1 MPASGAKMDVGFRNT
16 PTRNPAY
23 CSNRTTMTKFF
34 ESIDAAKAEWRV
46 LQPLSPENERRL
58 WQKLRLEWNYHSN
71 HIEGNTL
78 TYGETVLLL
87 LHGQT
92 HGNHTL
98 REYEEMKAHDV
109 GIEHLR
115 NLAADNVRLI
125 NPGDI
130 RDLNKIIL
138 KEPFWKPTQTPDG
151 QPSRAQVIPGEY
163 KTQPNSVIT
172 ATGDLFEYAA
182 PIEVP
187 ARMQALVDWLGE
199 VLADSK
205 LNILTI
211 AAKLHHEFVLIHPFD
226 DGNGRVARMLV
237 NYLFLRDG
245 YPPIIVPTEQKKD
258 YLTALR
264 LADAGDLTPLA
275 EFFGKQ
281 LTRSLDLA
289 IRAGKGESIDEPSDV
304 EKQVALFIREQ
315 KVRPDTDSVPKEI
328 IEALVRSSI
337 APFIDKLE
345 TKMRTLVP
353 LFAGMDI
360 LALDGNGEVA
370 SGWGFI
376 FHSNFEVV
384 GPRRKFFIT
393 FIYNSYQ
400 EPAPR
405 PFDFQTIVEFE
416 FPQQE
421 YKISQDGTTIAS
433 RPYSTPLLS
442 EEIDQIT
449 AGILGRA
456 FEAIRSK
463 ASAAR

>member
-1 MPASGAKMDVGFRNT
+1 MNAF
-16 PTRNPAY
+16 PTI
-23 CSNRTTMTKFF
+23 
-34 ESIDAAKAEWRV
+34 ESLKSAWDA
-46 LQPLSPENERRL
+46 LQPLAPDHERRL

-78 TYGETVLLL
+78 TYGETVLLI

-115 NLAADNVRLI
+115 NLAADKARLL

-151 QPSRAQVIPGEY
+151 QPARAQVIPGEY
-163 KTQPNSVIT
+163 KTLPNSVIT
-172 ATGDLFEYAA
+172 ATGELFEYA
-182 PIEVP
+182 PPMEVP
-187 ARMQALVDWLGE
+187 ARMQALVDWLGDA
-199 VLADSK
+199 VADPNQNTLA
-205 LNILTI
+205 I
-211 AAKLHHEFVLIHPFD
+211 AAKLHHDFVLIHPFD

-237 NYLFLRDG
+237 NYPFLRDG

-264 LADAGDLTPLA
+264 LADAGDHTPLA

-281 LTRSLDLA
+281 LERSLDLA
-289 IRAGKGESIDEPSDV
+289 IRAGKGENIDEPSDV
-304 EKQVALFIREQ
+304 EKQVALYIREQ
-315 KVRPDTDSVPKEI
+315 KARSDTDAVPKEI

-337 APFIDKLE
+337 APFIEKLE

-360 LALDGNGEVA
+360 LALDGNGEMA

-400 EPAPR
+400 EPAPS
-405 PFDFQTIVEFE
+405 PFDFQTVVEFE
-416 FPQQE
+416 FSQEE
-421 YKISQDGTTIAS
+421 YKIAQDGNTIAS
-433 RPYSTPLLS
+433 RPYSTHLLS

-456 FEAIRSK
+456 FEAIRGK
-463 ASAAR
+463 ASAARLPWRQ

>member
-1 MPASGAKMDVGFRNT
+1 MNT
-16 PTRNPAY
+16 E
-23 CSNRTTMTKFF
+23 K
-34 ESIDAAKAEWRV
+34 IDFLKTEWDA

-78 TYGETVLLL
+78 TYGETVLLI

-115 NLAADNVRLI
+115 NLAADKARLL

-130 RDLNKIIL
+130 RDPNKIIL

-151 QPSRAQVIPGEY
+151 QPARAQVIPGEY
-163 KTQPNSVIT
+163 KTLPNSVIT
-172 ATGDLFEYAA
+172 ATGELFEYAS
-182 PIEVP
+182 PMEVP
-187 ARMQALVDWLGE
+187 ARMQALVDWLGDA
-199 VLADSK
+199 VADPK
-205 LNILTI
+205 QDILTI
-211 AAKLHHEFVLIHPFD
+211 AAKLHHDFVLIHPFD

-264 LADAGDLTPLA
+264 LADAGDPSPLA

-315 KVRPDTDSVPKEI
+315 KAQPKDDEVDKDVI
-328 IEALVRSSI
+328 QPLMDLSI
-337 APFIDKLE
+337 KPFIEKLDI
-345 TKMRTLVP
+345 KMRTLAP
-353 LFAGMDI
+353 LFARMDV
-360 LALDGNGEVA
+360 LAIDGNGEVS
-370 SGWGFI
+370 SGFGFI
-376 FHSNFEVV
+376 FHSKFEIV
-384 GPRRKFFIT
+384 GPRRKQLFT
-393 FIYNSYQ
+393 FIYETYK
-400 EPAPR
+400 EAAPI
-405 PFDFQTIVEFE
+405 PFDFQTVVGILFGKD
-416 FPQQE
+416 E
-421 YKISQDGTTIAS
+421 YSITQDGSILVS
-433 RPYSTPLLS
+433 KPYSDPLLA
-442 EEIDQIT
+442 EEVDDIT
-449 AGILGRA
+449 ARILAKSFGV
-456 FEAIRSK
+456 IRGK
-463 ASAAR
+463 AGSQN